1 MGEGEFMS
9 EELKEFVKEIE
20 TIHGLASGQLVKE
33 IKARLKGS
41 VEPSVEQMRDA
52 IRKEIRATE
61 EEFLESV
68 SSPKDQERKEAQE
81 EQTPVSDRQGKT
93 ATSGAA
99 EQPGG

>member
-1 MGEGEFMS
+1 MEGF
-9 EELKEFVKEIE
+9 LRIE
-20 TIHGLASGQLVKE
+20 GAGLGT
-33 IKARLKGS
+33 
-41 VEPSVEQMRDA
+41 

-81 EQTPVSDRQGKT
+81 EQTPVSYRQGKT

-99 EQPGG
+99 EQLGG